1 MPLGFLNFNNLVF
14 TVSDVLIQQ
23 NYQEP
28 ISAKHFKD
36 KNWRIFESAN
46 DYQNAKNCSANNCM
60 CCWHYLLTCI
70 LRRYCT
76 LLHHSCPLLYFSPP
90 ELPPSP
96 CLPFIFGI
104 TTPALHSLQMSSFSV
119 DLTSSCTGW
128 VLQWEKISL
137 HHLVR

>member
-1 MPLGFLNFNNLVF
+1 MPLDFLNFNNLVF
-14 TVSDVLIQQ
+14 TVSDVLFQQIIKKLSQQ
-23 NYQEP
+23 N
-28 ISAKHFKD
+28 ISKIKIEESLSQLMIIKMLRTAVLITVCAAD
-36 KNWRIFESAN
+36 TIFWLA
-46 DYQNAKNCSANNCM
+46 
-60 CCWHYLLTCI
+60 
-70 LRRYCT
+70 YCEDICT
-76 LLHHSCPLLYFSPP
+76 PLHHSCPLLYFSPP